1 MIERPATLTIRAI
14 QAVPL
19 VAPLRR
25 VFRGSNYQMTKRC
38 TVITRVLT
46 TEGIVG
52 ESYNGDEEGDAQVR
66 LVRTIIDTLAPLLE
80 GRDAAMVESCWQAML
95 PITYDILGDRALAM
109 KAIACVDS
117 ALWDALGKSLA
128 APLFKIWGGFRSEL
142 PIIAIG
148 GYYGITGRSSPP
160 RWRAIALSG
169 LRAASS
175 RSAARLR
182 KKTPGAFVSRAR
194 LAATTSSSWPTRIR
208 GARSRTRSASAAS

>member
-1 MIERPATLTIRAI
+1 
-14 QAVPL
+14 
-19 VAPLRR
+19 
-25 VFRGSNYQMTKRC
+25 MTKRC
-38 TVITRVLT
+38 TVITRVVT

-66 LVRTIIDTLAPLLE
+66 LVRTITDTLAPLLE

-128 APLFKIWGGFRSEL
+128 APLFKIWGGFRDEL

-148 GYYGITGRSSPP
+148 GYYGITMEELAAEMEGY
-160 RWRAIALSG
+160 RAIG
-169 LRAASS
+169 LAGCKLKVGGAT
-175 RSAARLR
+175 R
-182 KKTPGAFVSRAR
+182 KKTPNAFVSRAR
-194 LAATTSSSWPTRIR
+194 LGR
-208 GARSRTRSASAAS
+208 